1 MNKRS
6 RGITLIALIITIIV
20 LVILAGVSI
29 TLLTKE
35 NSIIN
40 NAKSSTEGYKI
51 KHIEE
56 ILSMIILDLQADALD
71 NNMQLDFSLNGY
83 SWDDIINK
91 IPQDW
96 TLTPPTQII
105 ENEVLKIS
113 PAVIT
118 VDNRKYNLYIDN
130 NTYKVKVE
138 IRNS

>member
-6 RGITLIALIITIIV
+6 RGITLIALVITIIV

-29 TLLTKE
+29 TLLTNE

-40 NAKSSTEGYKI
+40 NAKSSAEGYKI
-51 KHIEE
+51 RYIEE
-56 ILSMIILDLQADALD
+56 ILSMIIVDLQADAID

-83 SWDDIINK
+83 SWNDMINK